1 MGSIRQSIKGGFDN
15 LLVHTAQI
23 LQKGSTVEHVY
34 DVTVQIGDDTVQ
46 FSSELIH
53 AQVINGK
60 HCIQVKVPQEN
71 IHSYQAAK
79 QPANCPHSHPFTYC
93 ETCPVNPCPIGLGND
108 DAQAPQPSPNAAANE

>member
-1 MGSIRQSIKGGFDN
+1 
-15 LLVHTAQI
+15 
-23 LQKGSTVEHVY
+23 VEHVY

-46 FSSELIH
+46 FSSELIN

-71 IHSYQAAK
+71 ISSYQAAM

-93 ETCPVNPCPIGLGND
+93 ETCPVNPCPIGLGNY
-108 DAQAPQPSPNAAANE
+108 DAQVLHPSPNAAANE